1 VFGDLKEGN
10 GDPALVQFG
19 DEVTPNHHALAREFV
34 LLDNFYCSG
43 AVSADGHQ
51 WTNEAYANDYLERF
65 LGAGFPRSYPFEGSD
80 PLAYATS
87 GFLWDNALKH
97 GKRFRCYGEFAQ
109 TLVRPPASWTE
120 LWKARASGA
129 AERVRAATYVRSLKP
144 YLHPG
149 YPGFNTSI
157 PDPLRADI
165 FLRELAEFE
174 RKGELPELRLLL
186 MVDGDT

>member
-65 LGAGFPRSYPFEGSD
+65 LGAGFPRSYPYEGSD
-80 PLAYATS
+80 PLAYAAS
-87 GFLWDNALKH
+87 GFLWDNALRH
-97 GKRFRCYGEFAQ
+97 RRSFRCYGEFAQ
-109 TLVRPPASWTE
+109 TLLTPARTSWTD
-120 LWKARASGA
+120 LWQERAARHETRRLRS
-129 AERVRAATYVRSLKP
+129 ATYVRSL
-144 YLHPG
+144 
-149 YPGFNTSI
+149 
-157 PDPLRADI
+157 
-165 FLRELAEFE
+165 
-174 RKGELPELRLLL
+174 
-186 MVDGDT
+186 